1 MFQILGVNEFAL
13 TIFPYLALPSWT
25 ICSIMEGVKM
35 LKLSLTAALFA
46 SIGMVGAAGAQTNV
60 RLLPPVTAAAEIY
73 PGAYLPPDRR
83 YEAAA
88 FLPMEPEAFPSE
100 LDEMGYCSG
109 ATENPRSN

>member
-1 MFQILGVNEFAL
+1 
-13 TIFPYLALPSWT
+13 
-25 ICSIMEGVKM
+25 M

-46 SIGMVGAAGAQTNV
+46 SIGMIGTAAAQTNV

-83 YEAAA
+83 YETAA
-88 FLPMEPEAFPSE
+88 FLPTEPESFLNE

-109 ATENPRSN
+109 ATENPHGN